1 MIYNHR
7 FFLIACLAIML
18 PTSAFSFAPVVDDS
32 ENYALLDDQQAAYQ
46 RPAAS
51 RESVNNDEEIALA
64 NDSTPLANDNVR
76 ANSRLSSDNANLLDK
91 VQGLQQE
98 VQELRGQLEVQAH
111 DLKLLQQQQLAFYK
125 DLDARVRN
133 EPVKV
138 SKNTPTPALDISSS
152 NVANVQGAKIVKEN
166 LVPTP
171 LVAAKVNSTTSRINP
186 ADEQI
191 NYLAAYELVKAKKY
205 DEALSAMDKFITKYP
220 QGGYTA
226 NAQYWLGELYMVKKD
241 YRSAINHFEIVLQ
254 QFPSSSKK
262 AASMLKIGYALA
274 DSGKKQDA
282 IIRLQQVV
290 KNYPDTS
297 TAKLA
302 KSKLD
307 NLNT

>member
-1 MIYNHR
+1 MIYHHR
-7 FFLIACLAIML
+7 FFLIACLAIIL
-18 PTSAFSFAPVVDDS
+18 PTSAFAFAPVVDDS

-46 RPAAS
+46 RPAAN

-166 LVPTP
+166 LIPTP

-205 DEALSAMDKFITKYP
+205 DEAISAMDKFITKYP

-241 YRSAINHFEIVLQ
+241 YTSAIKHFEIVLQ

-282 IIRLQQVV
+282 ISRLQQVV